1 MESPKVI
8 NKVLLSSVAFGVSF
22 GIGML
27 VSKADIKKALTTGA
41 IAIPASLAG
50 ALVSERKKADGENL
64 VEDSLPTGVQELKI
78 QEDGLHQS
86 IAEATMRMQEVEA
99 GINSLQTEHTQLLEN
114 ISDLNSQ
121 KQQLESQKEAIET
134 SIAVQQTELEQ
145 ISDRFIQAH
154 QQQEE
159 LDAYLTKLESRK
171 QELETENQNLQ
182 AQIHELEQQH
192 AQLAQAIAPLE
203 EEPAESEAFED
214 RSGEE
219 LISFASEESLEDLKD
234 TDESSATS
242 WNELTLTEAESDN
255 SVGEVEG
262 VCLEELGNLS
272 EEAVSVAVE
281 LTDEESIPVETPMD
295 EMEEIG
301 AEQEIS
307 VEQLDSI
314 EQEQIDSLTEL
325 ELTDEDSQQLDNLFA
340 ENPIADD
347 DYALEESAQAEF
359 TTEDF
364 VASEELMEEIAAEQE
379 ISVEQ
384 LDSIE
389 QEQIDSLTELELTD
403 EDSQQLD
410 NLFAE
415 NSIADDDYALEESA
429 QAEFSTED
437 FVASEELMEE
447 IAAEQEISVEQ
458 LDSIE
463 QEQIDSLTELK
474 LTDED
479 SQQLDNLFAENSIAD
494 DDYAL
499 EESAQAEF
507 STEDFVASEELM
519 EEIAAEQEISVEQL
533 DSIEQEQIDSL
544 TELELT
550 DEDSQQLDNL
560 FAENPVADDDY
571 ALEESAQAE
580 FSTEDFVASEQLID
594 YMEGIGFET
603 TEQSSW
609 AELDNFEEENATI
622 VFSPSESMAE
632 DSEELDN
639 LFDSTTT
646 FDSESLENL
655 MDETAELGIL
665 DIVGELAQ
673 PESVESKIE
682 KSVTLEGLMS
692 QESQEAQTEL
702 TKELD
707 EHFFNSITEA
717 TEEESTDTE
726 QKSERLDYFIN
737 SSYTSESSELETAHG
752 ESEFLENLID
762 NTEENFL
769 ENFESVE
776 KLPETEI
783 NEGSTIDHF
792 LNESLDLE
800 DSFDRWEETSEEF
813 DRLDD
818 LATSISMSESS
829 IQEEL
834 EIVDE
839 KIGELDTIS
848 EASLEEFK
856 DLLESMDEENTS
868 ISFSDDVDDIETTK
882 IQNLWD

>member
-182 AQIHELEQQH
+182 AQIQELEQQH

-242 WNELTLTEAESDN
+242 WNELTVTEAESDN

-295 EMEEIG
+295 EMEEI
-301 AEQEIS
+301 
-307 VEQLDSI
+307 
-314 EQEQIDSLTEL
+314 
-325 ELTDEDSQQLDNLFA
+325 
-340 ENPIADD
+340 
-347 DYALEESAQAEF
+347 
-359 TTEDF
+359 
-364 VASEELMEEIAAEQE
+364 
-379 ISVEQ
+379 
-384 LDSIE
+384 
-389 QEQIDSLTELELTD
+389 
-403 EDSQQLD
+403 
-410 NLFAE
+410 
-415 NSIADDDYALEESA
+415 
-429 QAEFSTED
+429 
-437 FVASEELMEE
+437 
-447 IAAEQEISVEQ
+447 AAEQEISVEQ

-479 SQQLDNLFAENSIAD
+479 SQQLDNLFAENPVAD

-507 STEDFVASEELM
+507 STEDFVASEQLM

-560 FAENPVADDDY
+560 FAENPIVDDDY

-580 FSTEDFVASEQLID
+580 SATEDFVASEQLID

-622 VFSPSESMAE
+622 VFTPSESMAE

-692 QESQEAQTEL
+692 QEPQEAQTEL

-707 EHFFNSITEA
+707 EHFFNSITEG

-726 QKSERLDYFIN
+726 QKSERLDYLIN
-737 SSYTSESSELETAHG
+737 SSYTSESSELETPHG

-783 NEGSTIDHF
+783 NENSTIDHF

-800 DSFDRWEETSEEF
+800 DSFERWEGTSEEF

-839 KIGELDTIS
+839 KICELDTIS

>member
-295 EMEEIG
+295 E
-301 AEQEIS
+301 
-307 VEQLDSI
+307 
-314 EQEQIDSLTEL
+314 
-325 ELTDEDSQQLDNLFA
+325 
-340 ENPIADD
+340 
-347 DYALEESAQAEF
+347 
-359 TTEDF
+359 
-364 VASEELMEEIAAEQE
+364 MEEIAAEQE